1 MLDMMDT
8 NTAGK
13 GKGNA
18 ELNADEAA
26 ISQAVSLEELKT
38 GDIVEMAKDKFKSRM
53 LQRSLA
59 RGSDELSQL
68 VYRKAEPHFMEL
80 VRDQYGNYLSQKIL
94 EVCEKDEFE
103 KLFFSLQPHIAD
115 LAQDLHG
122 TRAVQKIVEQAAA
135 RGYVKELME
144 GFPAGLMQKL
154 SGSVTGFHVVV
165 KLLDALPAKECE
177 EVLQEL
183 CGTSLM
189 VKSLGCDQWGCCVLK
204 KCIDRAEGP
213 MRQKIL
219 DCIVETCVDLVQDP
233 YGNYVVQ
240 HIIVNGK
247 SNQPSPAVGRIIDAM
262 KGNVFEFSLQKFSS
276 NVLEKC
282 LVNSSDKDR
291 LKVLNE
297 ILNPGT
303 QVSASE
309 VIQKLLFNQF
319 GNYVFQ
325 QSLEVAKDPQY
336 TLLIEAAKPHIQE
349 LIQTPQ
355 QDGEG
360 GGGNLA
366 GEHVRRLALKLV
378 KKYPA
383 LSDGLEAEQLGA
395 AGGGVWNPYAGAM
408 GGYAA
413 VSPYAM
419 PPFDAGYMG
428 MPPYVMPY
436 PGMPGMPA
444 MYGYGYPNAALYPGY
459 PAGTYPP
466 GVAGVQQPAPSPK
479 RKAAGKAKGQN
490 KKKPDNDGPGQ
501 KKDKGGKSGGQAAA
515 NQTAQNLALAQQ
527 RAIAQQQAQH
537 AAMMG
542 FPTAAFPSSATNAA
556 PAPPA
561 QQAAPG
567 GDGDGLRVG
576 RIVGFWPNYTVQ
588 YEEVPAAQGGGGPSG
603 APGGGGKNK
612 KNKNKANDAGTLEL

>member
-1 MLDMMDT
+1 MLDELEA
-8 NTAGK
+8 NAAGK

-18 ELNADEAA
+18 ELNSEEAA
-26 ISQAVSLEELKT
+26 ITQAVSLEELKS

-94 EVCEKDEFE
+94 EVCEKEEFE
-103 KLFFSLQPHIAD
+103 RLFYSLKPHLAD

-122 TRAVQKIVEQAAA
+122 TRAVQKIVEQAAS

-144 GFPAGLMQKL
+144 GFPPGLKQTL

-183 CGTSLM
+183 CGTSQM
-189 VKSLGCDQWGCCVLK
+189 VLSLGCDQWGCCVLK

-219 DCIVETCVDLVQDP
+219 DCIIETCVELVQDP

-240 HIIVNGK
+240 HIILGK
-247 SNQPSPAVGRIIDAM
+247 NNHPSPVGKVIDAM
-262 KGNVFEFSLQKFSS
+262 QGKVFEFSLQKFSS

-282 LVNSSDKDR
+282 LVNSTDKDR

-297 ILNPGT
+297 ILNPGKYM
-303 QVSASE
+303 SPSDA
-309 VIQKLLFNQF
+309 IQKLLFNQF

-325 QSLEVAKDPQY
+325 QCLEVAKDPQY
-336 TLLIEAAKPHIQE
+336 SLLIDLAKPYIQE
-349 LIQTPQ
+349 LIQTPSQ
-355 QDGEG
+355 EGEG
-360 GGGNLA
+360 SGGGNLA

-378 KKYPA
+378 KKYPV
-383 LSDGLEAEQLGA
+383 LSDGLETEQLGNGA
-395 AGGGVWNPYAGAM
+395 VWNPYAGGM
-408 GGYAA
+408 T
-413 VSPYAM
+413 PYAVPPYGM
-419 PPFDAGYMG
+419 PPFDASYMG

-436 PGMPGMPA
+436 PGMPSMPA
-444 MYGYGYPNAALYPGY
+444 MYGYGYPNTALYPGY
-459 PAGTYPP
+459 PGAYPP
-466 GVAGVQQPAPSPK
+466 GVAGAQQPAASPK
-479 RKAAGKAKGQN
+479 KKAAGKAKGQT
-490 KKKPDNDGPGQ
+490 KKKVDNDGSGGQ
-501 KKDKGGKSGGQAAA
+501 KKEKGGKSGQAAA
-515 NQTAQNLALAQQ
+515 SQAAQNLALAQA

-542 FPTAAFPSSATNAA
+542 FPTAAFPSANANTA
-556 PAPPA
+556 AA
-561 QQAAPG
+561 QQPSAQAATSAG
-567 GDGDGLRVG
+567 EDGLRVG
-576 RIVGFWPNYTVQ
+576 RIVGFWPNYSVQ
-588 YEEVPAAQGGGGPSG
+588 YEEVPAQAAGGMP
-603 APGGGGKNK
+603 AAGGGGKSK
-612 KNKNKANDAGTLEL
+612 KNKSKVADSGNLEL